1 MAVAPLWRVPD
12 FEVVGNYRG
21 DGGVVVERLD
31 DIGIEGGLGVGVTP
45 QNASLYIAGYNF
57 ILERPLVPA

>member
-1 MAVAPLWRVPD
+1 MPD
-12 FEVVGNYRG
+12 FDVVGNYRG

-45 QNASLYIAGYNF
+45 QNASLYIAGYNLSL
-57 ILERPLVPA
+57 IHI